1 MKMNVLI
8 IEDEAP
14 AALWLKSLLKK
25 IDPEISIIHQLQDVA
40 SSILWLSDNPA
51 PDLIFMDIRL
61 SDGISL
67 EIFRHTSITCP
78 IVFTTAYDIYW
89 QEAFRLNGI
98 DYILKPITEERLA
111 ACLNKFRQF
120 KQLFFN
126 DQINA
131 LLEHQMG
138 IKSFKT
144 RFIFRKGTELVVV
157 EAIDIAYIYSK
168 EKLTFLITKDGKK
181 YMPGENLSDF
191 ELLLDPAVFYRLNRQ
206 VIASRTAIKTIYFLN
221 KSKLSIALQPE
232 FNDELIISSEKS
244 GDFKTWL
251 ES

>member
-1 MKMNVLI
+1 MKMNVVI

-14 AALWLKSLLKK
+14 AVLWLISLLKK
-25 IDPEISIIHQLQDVA
+25 TEREINVIHQLHDVA
-40 SSILWLSDNPA
+40 SSIQWFSNNPA
-51 PDLIFMDIRL
+51 PDLVFMDIKL

-67 EIFRHTSITCP
+67 EIFKHTSITCP
-78 IVFTTAYDIYW
+78 VVFTTAYDIYW

-120 KQLFFN
+120 KHLFFN
-126 DQINA
+126 DHINA
-131 LLEHQMG
+131 LLNHQMG

-157 EAIDIAYIYSK
+157 DAKDIAYIYSK
-168 EKLTFLITKDGKK
+168 EKLTFLITKEGKK
-181 YMPGENLSDF
+181 YMPAENLSDF
-191 ELLLDPAVFYRLNRQ
+191 EQLLEPGLFYRLNRQ
-206 VIASRTAIKTIYFLN
+206 VIASRTSIKTISFLN
-221 KSKLSIALQPE
+221 KSKLSISLQPE

-244 GDFKTWL
+244 GDFKVWL